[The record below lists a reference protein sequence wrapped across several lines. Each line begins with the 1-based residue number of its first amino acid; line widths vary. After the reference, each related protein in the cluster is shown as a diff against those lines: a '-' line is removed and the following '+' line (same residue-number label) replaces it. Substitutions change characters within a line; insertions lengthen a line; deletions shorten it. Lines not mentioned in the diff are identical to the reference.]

1 MKLLEL
7 ILFFIVFTAIIILF
21 CVYINKTEKEITN
34 IKNRQSLEAQNDEF
48 EYGHNVDYKL
58 KDE

>member
-7 ILFFIVFTAIIILF
+7 ILFFIVFTAIILF
-21 CVYINKTEKEITN
+21 YVYINKTEEEITN

-48 EYGHNVDYKL
+48 EYGHNVNYKS